1 MKVYLL
7 FGETETGNILEV
19 ITVARNQAFTYLL
32 PEVDIFFLCH
42 FVQPPSHLKVEHF

>member
-1 MKVYLL
+1 MQVYLL
-7 FGETETGNILEV
+7 FSETETGNILEV

-42 FVQPPSHLKVEHF
+42 FVQLPPHLKVEHF